1 MMQQRRSCSARRCRA
16 GVRRD
21 DLLGGPVAR
30 GDASPVVVSGRIEV
44 AVARAIAR
52 GVPESPNEV
61 VAALRGRDD
70 DVHCDGHRVE
80 TGDEVVGKVDVVV
93 GAVECHTLR
102 AEERR

>member
-1 MMQQRRSCSARRCRA
+1 MRTICGLR
-16 GVRRD
+16 
-21 DLLGGPVAR
+21 
-30 GDASPVVVSGRIEV
+30 DASNYITNRGGIDSIET
-44 AVARAIAR
+44 
-52 GVPESPNEV
+52 PESIKEGIREIFGSNKSPNEV